1 MLQRAITRDDLSVYI
16 WEDISSYKGRL
27 YCPHCKSKVTA
38 RKGKLKAHHF
48 AHDSLKECPYSNKES
63 AEHLGMKKNL
73 FNSLTE
79 RYPKIQIDLEKSV
92 VPNRIADMIIHGN
105 KDLIVEF
112 QASQIEFNE
121 IQSRTKDYN
130 KENYPVLW
138 IFHVNRFNNAKGTG
152 AFPREASVPYEL
164 LMMAKLESLFIMNNE
179 GVIKRCTIDK
189 KKTKT
194 KTRYFLNFF
203 NVNIGAENVFK
214 FNEVFQ
220 SQSNIWMFLCQ
231 LGKHSIYSKKNLYYG
246 YWLLE
251 NGNITDKSSGDKR
264 MALIKKK
271 NETLPP
277 KTFSSVQRI
286 KWHNTHAEFYLFVRT
301 EQGLSSTKDFIIMK
315 ESLSSSEVLEIFERF
330 KALSQFR
337 SLKMELKE
345 VAASI
350 EPISLKKR
358 NEEKQDI
365 YENGI
370 IDCELKIE
378 NQSQNNTTRNENMNN
393 KTNENIQKNKGNFFL
408 NILRKL
414 KGLIR

>member
-1 MLQRAITRDDLSVYI
+1 MLQRAITRGELSVYI
-16 WEDISSYKGRL
+16 WQDTSLYKGRL
-27 YCPHCKSKVTA
+27 YCPHCKSRVTA

-79 RYPKIQIDLEKSV
+79 RYPKIKIDLEKSV

-112 QASQIEFNE
+112 QASPIEFNE

-194 KTRYFLNFF
+194 RYFLNFF
-203 NVNIGAENVFK
+203 NVNIGAEDVFK

-220 SQSNIWMFLCQ
+220 PKSNTWMSLCQ
-231 LGKHSIYSKKNLYYG
+231 LGKDSIYSKKNLYYG
-246 YWLLE
+246 YWLLGD
-251 NGNITDKSSGDKR
+251 NNITDNKFHKDKVDY
-264 MALIKKK
+264 LIARKK
-271 NETLPP
+271 EVLPL
-277 KTFSSVQRI
+277 KTFAVIKRI
-286 KWHNTHAEFYLFVRT
+286 KWYNTHAEFYLFVRL
-301 EQGLSSTKDFIIMK
+301 EQGLNSTKDFIIMK
-315 ESLSSSEVLEIFERF
+315 ESLDSKEVLEIFEKF
-330 KALSQFR
+330 KALSQFKP
-337 SLKMELKE
+337 LDMEFKE
-345 VAASI
+345 VAASV
-350 EPISLKKR
+350 EPMGLEENSK
-358 NEEKQDI
+358 EKQNT
-365 YENGI
+365 YEDKS
-370 IDCELKIE
+370 IDSELNTE
-378 NQSQNNTTRNENMNN
+378 NQYKVNIIKNENVN
-393 KTNENIQKNKGNFFL
+393 NENLQRNKGNFFL

-414 KGLIR
+414 RKMTRR